1 MWSEKQDPITVNEN
15 VSSQSDKYWCSENS
29 CDVHDFTHCIT
40 LRSGS
45 GTQGM
50 QAKFNGPCF

>member
-1 MWSEKQDPITVNEN
+1 MWSEKQDPSNVNEN
-15 VSSQSDKYWCSENS
+15 VSTRVTNTGVLKIP
-29 CDVHDFTHCIT
+29 VIMILHCIT

-50 QAKFNGPCF
+50 QAKFNGPYF

>member
-1 MWSEKQDPITVNEN
+1 MRMLVARVTNPGTLKIPVM
-15 VSSQSDKYWCSENS
+15 
-29 CDVHDFTHCIT
+29 FTILHCIT